1 MWLAWAMVILGG
13 LGLYG
18 LAYTRLSAYI
28 KSKKALPWPSVDGVI
43 TQSEVVKGE
52 RQGSDGERLVAY
64 DANISYEYE
73 VNGISYISHQ
83 ITFNELEVSERL
95 VSKYRSGTHVKV
107 YYSVNDPQQSVLE
120 ADFKWEWWDIPV
132 ILMCLSG
139 IAGGV
144 FFIFGEY

>member
-28 KSKKALPWPSVDGVI
+28 KSKKALSWPSVDGVI
-43 TQSEVVKGE
+43 TQFEVVE
-52 RQGSDGERLVAY
+52 REREDNDGVRYVEY

-83 ITFNELEVSERL
+83 IAFNELEFSERV

-132 ILMCLSG
+132 ILICLSG
-139 IAGGV
+139 IAGGI
-144 FFIFGEY
+144 FFISCKY